1 MFNKHNISFEF
12 SSSYITCNKLTNNTE
27 NIWIVFHGYGQLSKY
42 FIRRFDVLEGDK
54 NYIIAPQGLSKFYVD
69 EDFKNVG
76 ASWLTKEDKESDLLN
91 QQKYLIKLMD
101 ELKSKIDFS
110 KIKINLFGFSQGVS
124 AFTRLLINY
133 NMKIDNIIIW
143 AGWVPDE
150 FFNINKDVLKDTNLF
165 FVIGNKDKYYNNPII
180 KGYIEKFKKTLN
192 KEIDYFV
199 FDGGHIVDRKV
210 LKKINEKL

>member
-1 MFNKHNISFEF
+1 MFNKHSISFEF
-12 SSSYITCNKLTNNTE
+12 SSSYITYNKLTDNTE

-42 FIRRFDVLEGDK
+42 FIRRFDVLDGDK

-69 EDFKNVG
+69 EDYNNVG
-76 ASWLTKEDKESDLLN
+76 ASWLTKEDRGSDLLN

-101 ELKSKIDFS
+101 ELKLKIDFS
-110 KIKINLFGFSQGVS
+110 KIKVNLFGFSQGVS
-124 AFTRLLINY
+124 ALTRLLMNY
-133 NMKIDNIIIW
+133 NMKVNNVIIW

-165 FVIGNKDKYYNNPII
+165 FVVGNKDKYYNNPII
-180 KGYIEKFKKTLN
+180 KGYLKKFKNILN

-199 FDGGHIVDRKV
+199 FNGGHIVDRKV

>member
-12 SSSYITCNKLTNNTE
+12 SSSYITYNKLTDKTE

-124 AFTRLLINY
+124 ALTRLLINY

-150 FFNINKDVLKDTNLF
+150 FFNINKNVLKDTNLF
-165 FVIGNKDKYYNNPII
+165 FVVGNKDKYYNNPII

>member
-1 MFNKHNISFEF
+1 MFNKHHISFEF
-12 SSSYITCNKLTNNTE
+12 SSSYITYNKLTDKTE

-150 FFNINKDVLKDTNLF
+150 FFNINKNVLKDTNLF
-165 FVIGNKDKYYNNPII
+165 FVVGNKDKYYNNPII

>member
-12 SSSYITCNKLTNNTE
+12 SSSYITYNQLTDNTE

-69 EDFKNVG
+69 EDYKNVG
-76 ASWLTKEDKESDLLN
+76 ASWLTKEDRESDLLN

-101 ELKSKIDFS
+101 ELKLKIDFS
-110 KIKINLFGFSQGVS
+110 KIKINFFGFSQGVS
-124 AFTRLLINY
+124 ALTRLLMNY
-133 NMKIDNIIIW
+133 NMKVNNIIIW

-165 FVIGNKDKYYNNPII
+165 FVVGNKDKYYNNPII
-180 KGYIEKFKKTLN
+180 KGYLKKIKNILN

-199 FDGGHIVDRKV
+199 FNGGHIVDRKV

>member
-1 MFNKHNISFEF
+1 MFNKHSISFEF
-12 SSSYITCNKLTNNTE
+12 SSSYITYNQLTDNTE

-42 FIRRFDVLEGDK
+42 FIRRFDVLDRDK

-69 EDFKNVG
+69 DDYKNVG
-76 ASWLTKEDKESDLLN
+76 ASWLTKEDRGSDLLN

-101 ELKSKIDFS
+101 ELKLKIDFS
-110 KIKINLFGFSQGVS
+110 KIKVNLFGFSQGVS
-124 AFTRLLINY
+124 ALTRLLMNY
-133 NMKIDNIIIW
+133 NMKVNNIIIW
-143 AGWVPDE
+143 AGWVPEE

-165 FVIGNKDKYYNNPII
+165 FVVGNKDKYYNNPII
-180 KGYIEKFKKTLN
+180 KGYIEKFKKILN
-192 KEIDYFV
+192 KEIDYSV

>member
-1 MFNKHNISFEF
+1 MFNKHSISFEF
-12 SSSYITCNKLTNNTE
+12 SSSYITYNKLTDTTE

-42 FIRRFDVLEGDK
+42 FIRRFDVLDGDK

-69 EDFKNVG
+69 EDYKNVG
-76 ASWLTKEDKESDLLN
+76 ASWLTKEDRGSDLLN

-101 ELKSKIDFS
+101 ELKLNIDFS

-124 AFTRLLINY
+124 ALTRLLMNY
-133 NMKIDNIIIW
+133 NMKVNNIIIW
-143 AGWVPDE
+143 AGWVPEE

-165 FVIGNKDKYYNNPII
+165 FVVGNKDKYYNNPII
-180 KGYIEKFKKTLN
+180 KGYLKKFKNILN
-192 KEIDYFV
+192 KKIDYFV